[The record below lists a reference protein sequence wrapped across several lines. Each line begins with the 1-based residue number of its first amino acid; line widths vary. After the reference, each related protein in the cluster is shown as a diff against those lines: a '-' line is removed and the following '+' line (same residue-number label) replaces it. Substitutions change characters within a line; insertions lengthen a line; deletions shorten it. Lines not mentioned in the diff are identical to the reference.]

1 MVKTITVKLN
11 RKSENVEGIM
21 KDIIE
26 LYEDEIEHFSITDEK

>member
-26 LYEDEIEHFSITDEK
+26 LYEDEIEHFNITDEK